1 MVFREVLEIDE
12 TNHKEVLNQ
21 DCAVLNFFNDFE
33 MDCLMCLPVIN
44 ALAEEFSSIM
54 FGRVNIDDFEEF
66 AERHE
71 VEKVPCT
78 IILRRGE
85 IVEKITGQ
93 IDEDFLRQRLGEYV
107 FS

>member
-1 MVFREVLEIDE
+1 MEFREVLEIDE
-12 TNHKEVLNQ
+12 TNHEKVLNQ

-54 FGRVNIDDFEEF
+54 FGRVNIDDFSEF
-66 AERHE
+66 AEKHE

-78 IILRRGE
+78 IILKKGE
-85 IVEKITGQ
+85 IIEKISGQ
-93 IDEDFLRQRLGEYV
+93 IEEDVLRQKLGEYF